1 VSEDRNDARGSRVA
15 SGDVSEVVDRFR
27 RRDRVLLGLRQS
39 RNWWQL
45 ARFTAVGASGYV
57 VNLVTFAACVHV
69 FDLDFRLAAVI
80 AFLVAVTNNFWWNRH
95 WTFEARDGHP
105 GHQAARF
112 LVVSVAAFGVNLAL
126 LELLVSV
133 VGLKEVVAQ
142 AIAVAAA
149 TPCNF
154 IGNKLWTFD
163 R

>member
-1 VSEDRNDARGSRVA
+1 V
-15 SGDVSEVVDRFR
+15 
-27 RRDRVLLGLRQS
+27 GLRQS
-39 RNWWQL
+39 KNWWQL

-57 VNLVTFAACVHV
+57 VNLTTFAICVHGLG
-69 FDLDFRLAAVI
+69 LDYRIAAVV

-95 WTFEARDGHP
+95 WTFDARTGHA

-112 LVVSVAAFGVNLAL
+112 LVVSVAAFAVNFVL
-126 LELLVSV
+126 LELLVDAA
-133 VGLKEVVAQ
+133 GLREVVAQ

>member
-1 VSEDRNDARGSRVA
+1 VPDALDRL
-15 SGDVSEVVDRFR
+15 R
-27 RRDRVLLGLRQS
+27 RRDRVRHGVRHA

-57 VNLVTFAACVHV
+57 VNLATFAVCVHTL
-69 FDLDFRLAAVI
+69 DLDFRIAAVI

-95 WTFEARDGHP
+95 WTFDARAGHA

-112 LVVSVAAFGVNLAL
+112 LVVSGAAFAVNFVL
-126 LELLVSV
+126 LEVLVSV
-133 VGLKEVVAQ
+133 AELKEVVAQ

-154 IGNKLWTFD
+154 LGNKLWTFNE
-163 R
+163 